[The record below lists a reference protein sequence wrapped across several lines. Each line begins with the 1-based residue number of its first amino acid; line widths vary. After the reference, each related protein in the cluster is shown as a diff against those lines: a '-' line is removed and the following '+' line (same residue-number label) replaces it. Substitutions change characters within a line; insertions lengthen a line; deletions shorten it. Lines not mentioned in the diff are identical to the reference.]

1 MRLTA
6 FAMTIIP
13 KTMSKTPTYASQ
25 AETSPIESTPEQ
37 AKKQLPLLDLLYIT
51 RLERVNVKS

>member
-1 MRLTA
+1 
-6 FAMTIIP
+6 MTIIP
-13 KTMSKTPTYASQ
+13 KTMSKTPTYAPQ